1 MNSAKPNRTD
11 LPESQRDTSEVAVE
25 SNSGN
30 SASTNFGIFGAGLRA
45 FWGVALFLLVWE
57 LLRYSVLPLFALL
70 FRMPPFQGGLIPP
83 GTQFV
88 YEGGAL
94 FCVAAP
100 TWLMARVEG
109 RSASTYGFAP
119 QRRLRNFC
127 KGICTGAMLLSL
139 LVILLRASGL
149 LIFDG
154 RALFGRDI
162 LRYGLIWAGGFLLVA
177 LAEEVFLRGY
187 LQFALTR
194 GVSVL
199 YRGLFGT
206 SHADAAG
213 FWIAAAVLSCAFG
226 FSHAANPDESP
237 LGLLS
242 AALVGLLF
250 CLSLWRTG
258 SLWWAIGFHASWD
271 WAQSFLYG
279 VADSGLMVK
288 GHLFATHPV
297 GRPYLSGGL
306 TGPEGS
312 LYLLPV
318 MLAGAAVILFT
329 LPRTNFGYRTAN
341 APEASLH

>member
-1 MNSAKPNRTD
+1 M
-11 LPESQRDTSEVAVE
+11 PEDQSDTSEAAVD
-25 SNSGN
+25 SDCGN
-30 SASTNFGIFGAGLRA
+30 TTSANVRVFGFGEGLRA
-45 FWGVALFLLVWE
+45 FWGIALFLLVWE

-70 FRMPPFQGGLIPP
+70 FRMPPFQGGLVLPR
-83 GTQFV
+83 TQFV

-94 FCVAAP
+94 LCAAVP
-100 TWLMARVEG
+100 TWLIAKVEG
-109 RSASTYGFAP
+109 RSASIYGFAP
-119 QRRLRNFC
+119 QRRLHNFC
-127 KGICTGAMLLSL
+127 KGICTGAALLSL
-139 LVILLRASGL
+139 LVIMLRVSGL

-194 GVSVL
+194 GLSAI
-199 YRGLFGT
+199 YRGLFGAT
-206 SHADAAG
+206 HANAVG
-213 FWIAAAVLSCAFG
+213 FWIAAAILSCAFG

-237 LGLLS
+237 LGLIS
-242 AALVGLLF
+242 AGLVGLLF

-318 MLAGAAVILFT
+318 MLAGAAVILFI
-329 LPRTNFGYRTAN
+329 LPRTNFGYRTAD
-341 APEASLH
+341 APKPSLH